1 MGLIWNMGTI
11 RSKRGGRERRERGK
25 RERNI
30 KA

>member
-1 MGLIWNMGTI
+1 MGTI